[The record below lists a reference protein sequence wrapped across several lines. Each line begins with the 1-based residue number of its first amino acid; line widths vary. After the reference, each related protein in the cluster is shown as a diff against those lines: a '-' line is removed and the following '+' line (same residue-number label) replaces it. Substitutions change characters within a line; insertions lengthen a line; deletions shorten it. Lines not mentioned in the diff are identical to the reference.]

1 MDKSAS
7 FQKPILVEEKWY
19 GHNFAYMWALV
30 YVKHCRLSTEY
41 SVSTNKPA
49 IAKKEKSLTR
59 KIQQWRNS
67 WRPNDFTKKES
78 KTNTKKNPLLPSSTV
93 LCSDCAW
100 VCEGCS
106 RDGCRGWWPSLK
118 LDLNRKV
125 MLSSP
130 DNEVKDIKV
139 TEVINGCNTDLKIQ
153 IDLHYTCLPSFCTL
167 GLLHQWYRLS
177 AQWPK

>member
-1 MDKSAS
+1 MIHTALPLPTL
-7 FQKPILVEEKWY
+7 PIVHQIQCSYFLQINPY
-19 GHNFAYMWALV
+19 
-30 YVKHCRLSTEY
+30 C
-41 SVSTNKPA
+41 
-49 IAKKEKSLTR
+49 KKREKSLTR
-59 KIQQWRNS
+59 KNQRKCNVELL
-67 WRPNDFTKKES
+67 RTKRFHEKKS
-78 KTNTKKNPLLPSSTV
+78 KTNTKAIPLLPSSTV
-93 LCSDCAW
+93 LCSECAW
-100 VCEGCS
+100 VCKGCG

-125 MLSSP
+125 ILSSP